1 MTAWKSVFFVIY
13 SPLMYS
19 VRREEGG
26 QMPSFFRQNICS
38 RLKLNERKSPKADVL
53 KVRLGLS
60 ANKTWEKA
68 CKCTLFLSKL
78 PSFCFVGHFSF
89 GRQTRIGAPN
99 EEFLRKNGRRLIY
112 FLWKFV
118 YVACVAYFC
127 SGFQWKISNPG
138 SKTIQHQR
146 NESKRNHQRILPI
159 SRFRLSKQHRKLA
172 LQGRS
177 PCCDRLLR
185 HLVRPLQ
192 SHGTAS
198 RAHRRRI

>member
-1 MTAWKSVFFVIY
+1 
-13 SPLMYS
+13 
-19 VRREEGG
+19 
-26 QMPSFFRQNICS
+26 MPSFFRQNIFS
-38 RLKLNERKSPKADVL
+38 RPNLNERKSPKADVL

-60 ANKTWEKA
+60 ANKTWGESVQMYLVLKKVA
-68 CKCTLFLSKL
+68 LFLWKL

-89 GRQTRIGAPN
+89 GRETEIGAPN

-118 YVACVAYFC
+118 YIARVDYFC
-127 SGFQWKISNPG
+127 SGFQWKISNPD